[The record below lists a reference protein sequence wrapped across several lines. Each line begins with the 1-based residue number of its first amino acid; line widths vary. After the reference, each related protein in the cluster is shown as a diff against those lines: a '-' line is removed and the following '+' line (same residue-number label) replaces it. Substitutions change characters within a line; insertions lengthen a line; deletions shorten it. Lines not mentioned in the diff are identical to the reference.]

1 MKMFTCWAPP
11 RRGVPRRSGDRGGG
25 AMTGAQSVR
34 RYLRRNE
41 EWWTMAAMAAEWFI
55 IALTII
61 GLLTAFSW
69 WGE

>member
-1 MKMFTCWAPP
+1 
-11 RRGVPRRSGDRGGG
+11 
-25 AMTGAQSVR
+25 MTGAQSVR